1 MNYLELIFTV
11 NPQEPGTE
19 ILIAEL
25 GELGFESFVE
35 DDNSF
40 KAYILADLF
49 QKNAVDELVESLQ
62 NQFSI
67 SYSFTEI
74 PDQNWNAKWE
84 SEYESVMVDNRC
96 YIRAPFHPQK
106 PEMEFEIIIE
116 PQMSFGTAHHETTFQ
131 MIQLILNEDVSGKSV
146 LDMGS
151 GTGVLAIFAAMKNAT
166 LVHAIDNNE
175 WAFINASENV
185 LKNGFP
191 QIVVELGDAALLE
204 NRSYNLILAN
214 INKNILLQDM
224 VEYEK
229 VLKPEGRIF
238 FSGFYESDLA
248 DIRAHAESLGL
259 SYKGHSVRNQWVA
272 AIFQKA

>member
-1 MNYLELIFTV
+1 MNYLELTFTV

-35 DDNSF
+35 EDDSF

-49 QKNAVDELVESLQ
+49 RNIAVDELVKSLQ

-67 SYSFTEI
+67 SYTFAEI

-84 SEYESVMVDNRC
+84 SEYASVMVDDRC
-96 YIRAPFHPQK
+96 YIRAPFHPAN
-106 PEMEFEIIIE
+106 PSVEFEIIIE

-131 MIQLILNEDVSGKSV
+131 MIQLLIDEDVQGKSV

-151 GTGVLAIFAAMKNAT
+151 GTGVLAILAAKKNAAV
-166 LVHAIDNNE
+166 VHAIDNNE
-175 WAFINASENV
+175 WAFKNASENV
-185 LKNGFP
+185 SKNGFP
-191 QIVVELGDAALLE
+191 QIVVEQGDATLLK

-214 INKNILLQDM
+214 INKNILLDDM
-224 VEYEK
+224 ATYYGS
-229 VLKPEGRIF
+229 LAPNGRIF
-238 FSGFYESDLA
+238 FSGFYENDLE
-248 DIRAHAESLGL
+248 DIRSHAESIGL
-259 SYKGHSVRNQWVA
+259 KYMNHRSKNQWVA
-272 AIFQKA
+272 AVFQK

>member
-1 MNYLELIFTV
+1 MNYLELTFTV

-35 DDNSF
+35 EDDSF

-49 QKNAVDELVESLQ
+49 HNIAVDELVKSLQ

-67 SYSFTEI
+67 SYTFAEI

-84 SEYESVMVDNRC
+84 SEYASVMVDDRC
-96 YIRAPFHPQK
+96 YIRAPFHPAN
-106 PEMEFEIIIE
+106 PSVEFEIIIE

-131 MIQLILNEDVSGKSV
+131 MIQLLIDEDVQGKSV

-151 GTGVLAIFAAMKNAT
+151 GTGVLAILAAKKQSA
-166 LVHAIDNNE
+166 LIHAIDNNE
-175 WAFINASENV
+175 WAFKNAAENV
-185 LKNGFP
+185 VKNGFP
-191 QIVVELGDAALLE
+191 QILVEQGDAALLK

-214 INKNILLQDM
+214 INKNILLDDM
-224 VEYEK
+224 ATYYGS
-229 VLKPEGRIF
+229 LAPNGRIF
-238 FSGFYESDLA
+238 FSGFYENDLE
-248 DIRAHAESLGL
+248 DIRSHAESIGL
-259 SYKGHSVRNQWVA
+259 KYMNHRAKNQWVA
-272 AIFQKA
+272 AVFQK